1 MIEKIRNLLDKQG
14 YLQIE
19 SNVPFVKLYVRYE
32 LSLAKVI
39 QLLDCTEDVPLT
51 VEQYTV
57 FCEKSK
63 EHIRDN
69 GYESIDFL
77 TLIVTPFLNEVKK
90 FILNDNHCWIVNSET
105 MTVIVYDNEPEEF
118 YGLRGIIE
126 SESIAKDTEPEVY
139 YDGSASRVSRGYT
152 GYYDN
157 TPRQTKSLAQEFTP
171 VNTAMV
177 IFNVIVFFVMTFAGS
192 TEDIE
197 FMLDHGAMFVPAI
210 LEDGQIYRFITCI
223 FIHFGFMHLAGN
235 MVVLLFLGD
244 NVERATGKLKFLL
257 IYLLGGIF
265 GSIGSFTYAL
275 VYNPGIV
282 SAGASGAIF
291 AVIGALLWL
300 VIRNKGRLE
309 DMTTLRMCVLIAYA
323 LYNGFTSENVD
334 MAAHLFGFLGG
345 FLIAVL
351 LYRKNDRSLAV

>member
-1 MIEKIRNLLDKQG
+1 
-14 YLQIE
+14 
-19 SNVPFVKLYVRYE
+19 
-32 LSLAKVI
+32 
-39 QLLDCTEDVPLT
+39 
-51 VEQYTV
+51 
-57 FCEKSK
+57 
-63 EHIRDN
+63 
-69 GYESIDFL
+69 
-77 TLIVTPFLNEVKK
+77 
-90 FILNDNHCWIVNSET
+90 
-105 MTVIVYDNEPEEF
+105 
-118 YGLRGIIE
+118 
-126 SESIAKDTEPEVY
+126 
-139 YDGSASRVSRGYT
+139 
-152 GYYDN
+152 
-157 TPRQTKSLAQEFTP
+157 
-171 VNTAMV
+171 MV

>member
-1 MIEKIRNLLDKQG
+1 MVEKIQNLLEKQG
-14 YLQIE
+14 YLPIE

-32 LSLAKVI
+32 MSFAKVI
-39 QLLDCTEDVPLT
+39 QLLDCTEEVPLT

-57 FCEKSK
+57 FCDKSK
-63 EHIRDN
+63 EHIREM

-77 TLIVTPFLNEVKK
+77 TLIVTPFLNEAKK
-90 FILNDNHCWIVNSET
+90 FILNDNHCWIVNSGT
-105 MTVIVYDNEPEEF
+105 MTVIVYDNEPDEF
-118 YGLRGIIE
+118 YGLRRAIE
-126 SESIAKDTEPEVY
+126 SESIAKEPESEVY
-139 YDGSASRVSRGYT
+139 YERNASRGYT

-157 TPRQTKSLAQEFTP
+157 TPRQTKSFAQEFTP

-177 IFNVIVFFVMTFAGS
+177 IFNVIVFFAMTFAGS

-197 FMLDHGAMFVPAI
+197 FMLNHGAMFVPAI